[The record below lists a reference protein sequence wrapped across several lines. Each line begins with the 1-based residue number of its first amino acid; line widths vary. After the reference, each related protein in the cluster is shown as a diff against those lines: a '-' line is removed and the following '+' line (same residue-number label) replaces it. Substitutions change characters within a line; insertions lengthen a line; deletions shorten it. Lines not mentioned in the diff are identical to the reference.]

1 MKITKIG
8 YSYTKNEGN
17 YENSKVYLEAQLE
30 EWEDASQ
37 SLNILRSQVAEE
49 LKLPERLH
57 DLRNKVDYQ
66 ERTLRNL
73 GIQALK
79 EKENLERA
87 QRAWENF
94 SEFLTAHGVNPETLT
109 IEDFSAMKKLHTGTP
124 GQENTI
130 VYSISAVPKDG
141 QYITDDGAELGF
153 GERDG
158 SDDDYQPYEDDN
170 HEDQEEKPR
179 TRSAAMPF

>member
-1 MKITKIG
+1 MKITKVG
-8 YSYTKNEGN
+8 FGYTKNEGN

-30 EWEDASQ
+30 DWEDASQ

-49 LKLPERLH
+49 LKLPERLR

-73 GIQALK
+73 SIQVLK

-87 QRAWENF
+87 QRAWETF
-94 SEFLTAHGVNPETLT
+94 SEFLTAHGVDPQTLT
-109 IEDFSAMKKLHTGTP
+109 IKDFSAMRKLHTSTP

-130 VYSISAVPKDG
+130 IHSDSY
-141 QYITDDGAELGF
+141 
-153 GERDG
+153 
-158 SDDDYQPYEDDN
+158 DDDYQPYSNDNDYEDDIDIIN
-170 HEDQEEKPR
+170 EDYEENPEYDPL
-179 TRSAAMPF
+179 PF

>member
-8 YSYTKNEGN
+8 YGYAKNEGN
-17 YENSKVYLEAQLE
+17 YENSKIYLEAE
-30 EWEDASQ
+30 IEGWEDASQ

-73 GIQALK
+73 SIQVLK

-109 IEDFSAMKKLHTGTP
+109 IEDFSAMRQLHTGTP
-124 GQENTI
+124 GQKNTI
-130 VYSISAVPKDG
+130 VYPSKD
-141 QYITDDGAELGF
+141 TAND
-153 GERDG
+153 
-158 SDDDYQPYEDDN
+158 SDDSDESGFYYEPYSNSNDSDN
-170 HEDQEEKPR
+170 HEDREENPDCDR
-179 TRSAAMPF
+179 IPF